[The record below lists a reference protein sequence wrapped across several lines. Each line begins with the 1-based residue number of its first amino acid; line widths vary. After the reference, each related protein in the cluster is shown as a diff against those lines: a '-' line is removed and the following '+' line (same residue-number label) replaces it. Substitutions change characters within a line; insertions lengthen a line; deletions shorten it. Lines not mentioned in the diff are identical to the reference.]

1 MLQSA
6 PAAVMLRP
14 AAAPNPH
21 GSSPRAAP
29 ELPVN
34 PVNNDEPR
42 N

>member
-14 AAAPNPH
+14 AASSNPNR
-21 GSSPRAAP
+21 SPRAATV
-29 ELPVN
+29 PVSH
-34 PVNNDEPR
+34 DEP